1 MVSKSR
7 IRGARREELSGLE
20 GLLAIVSLEVTT
32 EGIRTGRVEWSLDS
46 CSRRRTRCR
55 VTHNTAGQWYST
67 LTSAAS
73 TVCWNMYGEMEGE
86 SSNF

>member
-32 EGIRTGRVEWSLDS
+32 EGIRTGRVEWSL
-46 CSRRRTRCR
+46 
-55 VTHNTAGQWYST
+55 HGQ
-67 LTSAAS
+67 L
-73 TVCWNMYGEMEGE
+73 
-86 SSNF
+86 